1 MKSSN
6 EDWFKHLQQMGE
18 PVWVDPEQERKDN
31 KNAKIVGWGL
41 TLGTALLLLFRNETG
56 FILFF
61 ASFGGSFLFLE
72 D

>member
-1 MKSSN
+1 MKN
-6 EDWFKHLQQMGE
+6 PFKTDLPE
-18 PVWVDPEQERKDN
+18 FLEWVDPEQERKDN

-41 TLGTALLLLFRNETG
+41 ALGTALLLLFRNETG